1 MTRTL
6 LLVSVLLAPTLAF
19 AQSAGRQQYI
29 SDDITVTLREQPRN
43 DAAPAGALK
52 SGAKVSVLESLGPE
66 SFTRIR
72 TADGREGWVTS
83 RFLSS
88 QPAAKERY
96 LQAQQ
101 SLDEA
106 QKRAANLEREL
117 TAAQQQLGLAKPAFE
132 LARENEALKASIAS
146 LQQDNGAIQQR
157 YDVERAK
164 RRTLIA
170 GASLVGVGVLLGLL
184 LPWIGGGR
192 KKRRYGDF

>member
-43 DAAPAGALK
+43 DASPAGTLK
-52 SGAKVSVLESLGPE
+52 SGAKVGVLESLGPE

-72 TADGREGWVTS
+72 TAEGREGWVTS
-83 RFLSS
+83 RMLSS
-88 QPAAKERY
+88 QPAAKERFI
-96 LQAQQ
+96 QAQQ